1 MTKLGR
7 PESKNPRNN
16 QIAVRF
22 TEEELEKLDALSKHY
37 NETRVEVIRRGIN
50 SLYSKIKK

>member
-7 PESKNPRNN
+7 PESENPRNK
-16 QIAVRF
+16 QLAVRL
-22 TEEELEKLDALSKHY
+22 TEEELEKLDALAKY
-37 NETRVEVIRRGIN
+37 YKETRVEVIRRGIN